1 MHEKWNAI
9 NPARN
14 ENKLRVITN
23 NSGPRKVALE
33 NCRIWNGT
41 CTATYKG
48 VYYKTENYIKSS
60 KEKTKC

>member
-1 MHEKWNAI
+1 MALPELECNEKWNAI

-41 CTATYKG
+41 LTKG
-48 VYYKTENYIKSS
+48 ILQRYI
-60 KEKTKC
+60 TKQRII